1 MCTSRS
7 CMSLV
12 VNYQNTLA
20 TFRLEYKDDYKYKFT
35 VLSTTFGLQGKRTLN
50 LYSMPSA
57 YSNLKVAIN
66 SWKAPL

>member
-35 VLSTTFGLQGKRTLN
+35 VLSTRFWLAGQKNFKLVLNAIRVLQSEGR
-50 LYSMPSA
+50 Y
-57 YSNLKVAIN
+57 
-66 SWKAPL
+66 